1 MVKRQYHKDMEKK
14 IQEIPAGS
22 VPRLLLHSCCG
33 PCSTAVLEQ
42 LMPYFEIVLFY
53 YNPNIAPEDEFY
65 RRLETQKQLLAQLQ
79 PPHPITLLAPP
90 YDDQPFWDAVKGVE
104 DTPEMGARCEKCIAQ
119 RMREAAIAAD
129 RENCDYFTTTLT
141 VSPHKNA
148 KFINTYGE
156 EIEKDYR
163 AAYLPSDFKKGGG
176 YARSVALSG
185 EYGLYRQDY
194 CGCPM
199 SLREAEERRTKRE
212 AKCKQ
217 SSESEESDP
226 KTKQF
231 LQMLLDHEH
240 WLEQQSERY
249 KRSLYAIAV
258 DAPPINH
265 VTVKNLTLTGHNLQS
280 IELDE
285 CTFINCKFK
294 DVDFFGGWMGG
305 CRFISCS
312 FTHCI
317 MGKSNMSYTFMQDT
331 VFKDCTLIKTELDN
345 TELVHV
351 TFHCCDL
358 TRAWFWRAS
367 MKAVTLTACD
377 LDGAAFHEA
386 CVKEIT
392 LTECKLTDC
401 DLPEMIAA
409 DDGNTEN

>member
-1 MVKRQYHKDMEKK
+1 
-14 IQEIPAGS
+14 
-22 VPRLLLHSCCG
+22 
-33 PCSTAVLEQ
+33 
-42 LMPYFEIVLFY
+42 
-53 YNPNIAPEDEFY
+53 
-65 RRLETQKQLLAQLQ
+65 
-79 PPHPITLLAPP
+79 
-90 YDDQPFWDAVKGVE
+90 
-104 DTPEMGARCEKCIAQ
+104 
-119 RMREAAIAAD
+119 MREAAIAAD

-217 SSESEESDP
+217 SSESEESDQ

-231 LQMLLDHEH
+231 LQMLDAHDP
-240 WLEQQSERY
+240 WLESALYERG
-249 KRSLYAIAV
+249 AG
-258 DAPPINH
+258 APPVDH
-265 VTVKNLTLTGHNLQS
+265 VTVENLTLTGRNLQS
-280 IELDE
+280 IEME
-285 CTFINCKFK
+285 ACTFINCKFK
-294 DVDFFGGWMGG
+294 DVDFFGSWMGG
-305 CRFISCS
+305 CRLIGCS
-312 FTHCI
+312 FTNCI
-317 MGKSNMSYTFMQDT
+317 MGKSNMGNTFMQDT
-331 VFKDCTLIKTELDN
+331 VFKDCKLIKTEINNAD
-345 TELVHV
+345 LVHV
-351 TFHCCDL
+351 TFHNCEL
-358 TRAWFWRAS
+358 IRADFWRTS
-367 MKAVTLTACD
+367 MKNVTLTACD

-409 DDGNTEN
+409 EDGITEN